1 MDYKDF
7 RKKFCEQSGRYDLMN
22 ATYEDS
28 GADFFINAGQRYLD
42 RLQDTGKMKAKHI
55 QAVAAG
61 TIKVYTP
68 GLRSLLEVYAG
79 TTVDGLIRLAK
90 ADLSYLRQE
99 YGEQLSGVTQGTPSW
114 YAPATFRPYVDAST
128 TTTLSGYY
136 DIDDLILPVLT
147 TPTHYANTGIV
158 IMPPPDKTY
167 YVSIYGLFYSPTLS
181 ATLAAGVW
189 TQTTSFWL
197 QVHEDILMQAA
208 MYKLEVFYR
217 NSEGAK
223 DWKSALIGDVEG
235 MDKDEALEESS
246 DIMEMGG

>member
-7 RKKFCEQSGRYDLMN
+7 RKLFCERSGRYDLMT

-28 GADFFINAGQRYLD
+28 GADFFINAGQRFLD
-42 RLQDTGKMKAKHI
+42 RLQNTGKMKAKHV
-55 QAVAAG
+55 QSVAAG

-68 GLRSLLEVYAG
+68 GLRSILEVWAG
-79 TTVDGLIRLAK
+79 TSADGLTQLAK
-90 ADLSYLRQE
+90 ADLSYLRTL
-99 YGEQLSGVTQGTPSW
+99 YGEQLSGVDQSTPEW
-114 YAPATFRPYVDAST
+114 YAPAVFRPYVDAST

-136 DIDDLILPVLT
+136 DIDDLILPVVA
-147 TPTHYANTGIV
+147 TPTHYANTGII
-158 IMPPPDKTY
+158 IMPPPSDTY

-181 ATLAAGVW
+181 ATLSGVTW

-223 DWKSALIGDVEG
+223 DWKNALVGDVEG
-235 MDKDEALEESS
+235 MDKDEAEEEASG
-246 DIMEMGG
+246 IMEMGG